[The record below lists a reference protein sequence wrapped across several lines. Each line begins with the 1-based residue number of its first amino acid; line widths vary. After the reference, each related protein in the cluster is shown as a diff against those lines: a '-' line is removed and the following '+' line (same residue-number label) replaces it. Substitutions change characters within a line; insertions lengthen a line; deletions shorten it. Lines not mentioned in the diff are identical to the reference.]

1 VVHGEAPVQRSAKEM
16 TTLTTKITDIK
27 ICNRFRKEMGD
38 IDSLVKTIQDVGLL
52 QPIGV
57 NEDNELVYGARRLEA
72 CKRLGWTEIP
82 VNIISL
88 NDITKGEFIE
98 NSAREDFT
106 FSERQA
112 ILKEIEKQRLGHK
125 VSKEKVSN
133 LLTFQQDNKGKPSVN
148 IVSEYT
154 GVSPQ
159 QLSKE
164 KKIVQAVEQKPELKH
179 VIEELDSGEISV
191 NEADKKIRF
200 HEYFDTEEKKKGKWR
215 KLREEVLKGDG
226 NKCRDCGDTLH
237 LDAYT
242 IHPFSDKGELEN
254 LETLC
259 RDCHELKMK
268 FDKVGLA
275 GSFVWIFQELTG
287 MSGKRYF
294 QYSIGSL
301 DTKKEDLSYFNDYL
315 ERMKENPYSK
325 LKKASHAEL
334 VSKTRKHRQEV
345 IERLP
350 LGDYDVYFTQEVL
363 NEVLLILRDYQEMI
377 DKEATAMRKK
387 DKLYQP

>member
-1 VVHGEAPVQRSAKEM
+1 VVHGEAPVQRSAKEEM

-27 ICNRFRKEMGD
+27 IGNRFRKEMGD

-82 VNIISL
+82 VNIIPLS
-88 NDITKGEFIE
+88 DIIKGEFIE

-133 LLTFQQDNKGKPSVN
+133 LLTFQQDNKGKPSVD

-154 GVSPQ
+154 GVSPR

-164 KKIVQAVEQKPELKH
+164 KKIVQAVEQKPELEH

-215 KLREEVLKGDG
+215 KLREEVLKGDSYRCR
-226 NKCRDCGDTLH
+226 KCSDMLH
-237 LDAYT
+237 LDVYT
-242 IHPFSDKGELEN
+242 IDSFHDKDKLEN

-287 MSGKRYF
+287 MSGRRYF
-294 QYSIGSL
+294 QYSIGQL
-301 DTKKEDLSYFNDYL
+301 DSNQGSSSSFIEEMQK
-315 ERMKENPYSK
+315 NPYSK
-325 LKKASHAEL
+325 LKRSSYDEL
-334 VSKTRKHRQEV
+334 VSKTREHRKEV
-345 IERLP
+345 IKSLP
-350 LGDYDVYFTQEVL
+350 LGDHDVYLTQDVL
-363 NEVLLILRDYQEMI
+363 SQLLPILRDYQEMI
-377 DKEATAMRKK
+377 DKEAEARRRK
-387 DKLYQP
+387 DKLSKP

>member
-1 VVHGEAPVQRSAKEM
+1 VVHGEAPVQRSAKEEM

-27 ICNRFRKEMGD
+27 IGNRFRKEMGD

-82 VNIISL
+82 VNIIPLS
-88 NDITKGEFIE
+88 DIIKGEFIE

-133 LLTFQQDNKGKPSVN
+133 LQTFQKDNKGKPSVD

-154 GVSPQ
+154 GVSPR

-164 KKIVQAVEQKPELKH
+164 KKIVQAVEQKPELEH

-215 KLREEVLKGDG
+215 KLREEVLKGDSYRCR
-226 NKCRDCGDTLH
+226 KCSDMLH
-237 LDAYT
+237 LDVYT
-242 IHPFSDKGELEN
+242 IDSFHDKDKLEN

-268 FDKVGLA
+268 FDKIGLA

-294 QYSIGSL
+294 QYSIGQL
-301 DTKKEDLSYFNDYL
+301 DSNEGSSSSFIEEMQK
-315 ERMKENPYSK
+315 NPYSK
-325 LKKASHAEL
+325 LKRSSYDEL
-334 VSKTRKHRQEV
+334 VSKTREHRKEV
-345 IERLP
+345 IKSLP
-350 LGDYDVYFTQEVL
+350 LGDHDVYLTQDVL
-363 NEVLLILRDYQEMI
+363 SQLLPILRDYQEMI
-377 DKEATAMRKK
+377 EKEAEARRRK
-387 DKLYQP
+387 DKLSKP